1 MKFRELK
8 ETSSHHFYSLRL
20 DKLLPRGL
28 RAVIRKSAGLIA
40 LIFFFLSFPTLFYF
54 EKADSIFFIAG
65 FVYML
70 FSFLEFF
77 YNSMKA
83 EGLSL
88 RMDEETMDRS
98 RRLDY
103 ALSSIIMSTS
113 EVDVVRSLFESK
125 IGLKILSRSG
135 ITQEEGKHFVYD
147 SARSLIMASSLNFED
162 SPNLGSYIGS
172 IYDADKSLATFL
184 SQYSVNREEFIGAAF
199 WVGEMEEQKLRK
211 ERFWSRENLG
221 AIPSVGK
228 SWSYGESRELG
239 KYGISF
245 ERTVDMSSFH
255 LDSSYRKKEVYLL
268 EEILNRRAEA
278 NTIIIDDDEN
288 VSRDIVARLLKRIK
302 LGISLP
308 SIEHKVIIELDWSA
322 LFAEVNNRD
331 DLEKGLLKIFDE
343 SLGAGNIIIYIKDL
357 PGFMSRA
364 KSSGISLAS
373 VLSPYLSSSN
383 LQIIASASNAD
394 FHFFIET
401 NPGLLQGFERII
413 PEAAGVKASV
423 SALLEQIPLIEKEYG
438 IFFTFP
444 AVLNLV
450 NSADRFVVY
459 GGMPG
464 KALDLLAEI
473 APWAA
478 NRGQKVV
485 GEKDVNSF
493 VSEKTGI
500 ATGAV
505 GKKEAEKI
513 QNLEELL
520 HKRVI
525 AQDEAIKGIANA
537 MRRSRSG
544 VNNPKRPLAS
554 FLFIGPTG
562 VGKTESS
569 KALAENFFGSED
581 KMIRFDMSEYS
592 GPDALPRLI
601 GDFVMNKSGLL
612 ASKIRDNP
620 YSVLLLDEFEKAAR
634 DVHDLF
640 LQILDEGIFTD
651 ALGRQVGCRNLIIIA
666 TSNAGSDFIWE
677 ALAQGRNLSKEGGG
691 VVDEIIKNKIF
702 RPELL
707 NRFDGVVVF
716 HPLRDEDLRGVAKIG
731 MQKLGKRLK
740 EKDIEIV
747 TDEDVFD
754 YLVEKGASHQFGA
767 RSINRAIQNEIEN
780 LVAKKI
786 VGGEVAPGGK
796 IEIKR
801 QDLAL

>member
-8 ETSSHHFYSLRL
+8 ETSGHHFYSLRL
-20 DKLLPRGL
+20 DRFLPRGL
-28 RAVIRKSAGLIA
+28 RAAIRKSAGFVA
-40 LIFFFLSFPTLFYF
+40 LVFFFLSFPTPFYF
-54 EKADSIFFIAG
+54 EKADSVFFIAG

-70 FSFLEFF
+70 FSFIEFF

-88 RMDEETMDRS
+88 RIDEETMDRS

-103 ALSSIIMSTS
+103 ALSSIIMSAS

-135 ITQEEGKHFVYD
+135 ITKEEGKHFIYD
-147 SARSLIMASSLNFED
+147 STRSLIMASSLNFDD
-162 SPNLGSYIGS
+162 SPNLESYMTAL
-172 IYDADKSLATFL
+172 YDADSSLQNFL
-184 SQYSVNREEFIGAAF
+184 SQHSVNREEFVGAAA
-199 WVGEMEEQKLRK
+199 WVKDTEEQKLRK

-228 SWSYGESRELG
+228 SWSYGETRELG
-239 KYGISF
+239 KYGIPF
-245 ERTVDMSSFH
+245 ERTTDMTSID
-255 LDSSYRKKEVYLL
+255 LDNSYRKKEVSLL

-278 NTIIIDDDEN
+278 NAIIIDDDEG

-308 SIEHKVIIELDWSA
+308 VIEHKVITELDWSA
-322 LFAEVNNRD
+322 LFADNKGG
-331 DLEKGLLKIFDE
+331 DLEAELIKIFNE
-343 SLGAGNIIIYIKDL
+343 ALLAGNVIIYIKDL
-357 PGFMSRA
+357 PGFMSGA
-364 KSSGISLAS
+364 KSLGINLTAL
-373 VLSPYLSSSN
+373 LSPYLSSNS
-383 LQIIASASNAD
+383 LQIISSSTSAD

-401 NPGLLQGFERII
+401 SPGMLQGFERII

-423 SALLEQIPLIEKEYG
+423 SALLEQIPMVEKEYG
-438 IFFTFP
+438 IFFTYP
-444 AVLNLV
+444 AVLALV
-450 NSADRFVVY
+450 NSADRFVAY
-459 GGMPG
+459 GEMPG

-473 APWAA
+473 APFAA
-478 NRGQKVV
+478 NHGQQVV
-485 GEKDVNSF
+485 GEGEVNAF
-493 VSEKTGI
+493 VSQKTGI

-505 GKKEAEKI
+505 GEKEAEKI

-554 FLFIGPTG
+554 FLFVGPTG
-562 VGKTESS
+562 VGKTEAS
-569 KALAENFFGSED
+569 KALAENFFGSEE
-581 KMIRFDMSEYS
+581 KMLRFDMSEYS
-592 GPDALPRLI
+592 GPDALSRLI

-651 ALGRQVGCRNLIIIA
+651 ALGRQVGCRNLIVIA

-677 ALAQGRNLSKEGGG
+677 AMAQGKDLSKDSSSI
-691 VVDEIIKNKIF
+691 VDEIIKSKIF

-716 HPLRDEDLRGVAKIG
+716 HPLRSEELRSVAKLG
-731 MQKLGKRLK
+731 MNKLEKRLK
-740 EKDIEIV
+740 ERDIEIV

-754 YLVEKGASHQFGA
+754 YLVEKGANRQFGA